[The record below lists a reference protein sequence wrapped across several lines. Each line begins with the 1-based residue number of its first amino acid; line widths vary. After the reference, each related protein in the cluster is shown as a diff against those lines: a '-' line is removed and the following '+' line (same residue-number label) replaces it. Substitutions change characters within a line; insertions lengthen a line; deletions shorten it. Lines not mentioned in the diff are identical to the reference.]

1 MNKKPAPQRAAIVGL
16 GQVGLLFDQDVRRS
30 GVWTHFT
37 AYERLPEYF
46 DLVAV
51 CDPDPARTALARE
64 RQPFLRVYADM
75 GEMLDRET
83 LDIVSLCTPP
93 ALHASQ
99 IRRCAG
105 RVRAVICEKPLSL
118 AAEEAEC
125 AVSAC
130 EAAGTWLAVN
140 YYKRFAACV
149 PAARRA
155 LVEGRVGRVKIV
167 NALFCGPLDAV
178 GSHMLDL
185 LRFLLCEITPV
196 SRPAVAGNCWSLSFR
211 SVDGALVQVQNAGAR
226 EEFVFECDI
235 LGDAGRLRLL
245 NNGSDLEQYRYHDSP
260 NYSGYRELRLEVLP
274 HESPSER
281 FLPIFI
287 ETAEVLAGQ
296 RSALTSDGAN
306 ALRTQRLIDAVD
318 ALLSHE

>member
-1 MNKKPAPQRAAIVGL
+1 MSHAPAPYRAAIVGL
-16 GQVGLLFDQDVRRS
+16 GQVGLLFDLDARRS

-37 AYERLPEYF
+37 AYERLAKYF

-51 CDPDPARTALARE
+51 CDPDSDRVALARQ
-64 RQPFLRVYADM
+64 RRPSLLGYADM
-75 GEMLDRET
+75 VEMLDRET
-83 LDIVSLCTPP
+83 LDVVSLCTPP
-93 ALHASQ
+93 ALHADQ
-99 IRRCAG
+99 VQRCAG
-105 RVRAVICEKPLSL
+105 RVRAVICEKPLSVT
-118 AAEEAEC
+118 AVEAEG
-125 AVSAC
+125 AVAAC

-140 YYKRFAACV
+140 YYKRFAARI

-155 LVEGRVGRVKIV
+155 LAEGRVGRVKIV
-167 NALFCGPLDAV
+167 NALFSGPLDAV
-178 GSHMLDL
+178 GSHMFDL
-185 LRFLLCEITPV
+185 LRFLLGEITPV
-196 SRPAVAGNCWSLSFR
+196 GRPTVAGDRWSLAFLSGE
-211 SVDGALVQVQNAGAR
+211 GAIVQVQNAGPR

-245 NNGSDLEQYRYHDSP
+245 NNGSDLEFYRYHESP
-260 NYSGYRELRLEVLP
+260 RYSGYRELQPEVLP
-274 HESPSER
+274 NESPVER
-281 FLPIFI
+281 FLPIFL

>member
-1 MNKKPAPQRAAIVGL
+1 MNPTLVCHRAAIVGL
-16 GQVGLLFDQDVRRS
+16 GQVGLLFDQDLRRS

-37 AYERLPEYF
+37 AYERLAGHF

-51 CDPDPARTALARE
+51 CDPDPARTSLARE
-64 RQPFLRVYADM
+64 RRPSIRVYEDM
-75 GEMLDRET
+75 GKMLDREK

-93 ALHASQ
+93 AQHASQ
-99 IRRCAG
+99 IQRCAG

-118 AAEEAEC
+118 VLEDAEC

-140 YYKRFAACV
+140 YYKRFAGRI
-149 PAARRA
+149 PTARRA
-155 LVEGRVGRVKIV
+155 LIERRVGQVKIV
-167 NALFCGPLDAV
+167 NAIYCGPLDAV

-185 LRFLLCEITPV
+185 LRFLLGEIKPLGW
-196 SRPAVAGNCWSLSFR
+196 PALEGDRWSLSFR
-211 SVDGALVQVQNAGAR
+211 SVDGALVQLQNAGPR
-226 EEFVFECDI
+226 EEFIFECDI

-245 NNGSDLEQYRYHDSP
+245 NNGSDLELYRYQDSP
-260 NYSGYRELRLEVLP
+260 NYSGYRELQPEALP
-274 HESPSER
+274 DEPLAER
-281 FLPIFI
+281 FLPIFL

-296 RSALTSDGAN
+296 RQKLTSDGAN
-306 ALRTQRLIDAVD
+306 ALQTQRLIDAVN